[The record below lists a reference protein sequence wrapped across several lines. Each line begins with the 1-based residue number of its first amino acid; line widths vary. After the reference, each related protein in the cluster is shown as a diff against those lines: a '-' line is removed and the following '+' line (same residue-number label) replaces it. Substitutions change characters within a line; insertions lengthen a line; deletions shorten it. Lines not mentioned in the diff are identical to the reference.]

1 MTAKKSIILVTFVV
15 IASSLVCLAMARVY
29 VEAEEVID
37 PNQDMLDMLE
47 NAVIV
52 DLRDQASYDAGHIPG
67 AINIPLNELG
77 YKLYTLDS
85 TKDIVVYCYTGQSCK
100 IAVQVLKNAGFKDVY
115 SLEGGIEAWEYP
127 LETSDGR
134 VSI

>member
-1 MTAKKSIILVTFVV
+1 
-15 IASSLVCLAMARVY
+15 
-29 VEAEEVID
+29 
-37 PNQDMLDMLE
+37 MLYLE

-52 DLRDQASYDAGHIPG
+52 DLRDEASYDTGHIPG

-77 YKLYTLDS
+77 YELYTLDK
-85 TKDIVVYCYTGQSCK
+85 TKDIVVYCYTGQRSRV
-100 IAVQVLKNAGFKDVY
+100 AVQILENAGFKDVY

-127 LETSDGR
+127 LETSNGR